1 MTVLHKRAAALL
13 CAPALALGLSACAA
27 TVSTSGLKGEP
38 KAAAETVKDLQSN
51 VTAGDN
57 KKICEKDLASAVVK
71 RLASTSGGCQEA
83 VKKQLAEIDSVEL
96 TVEAIRVVGKTATA
110 KVKSIYS
117 GKKTYSTMTLVKEG
131 TGSKSEWT
139 ISAFS

>member
-1 MTVLHKRAAALL
+1 MTVLLKRAAVLL
-13 CAPALALGLSACAA
+13 CAPALVLGLSACAA
-27 TVSTSGLKGEP
+27 TVSTSGLTGDS
-38 KAAAETVKDLQSN
+38 KAAAEVIKDLQSN

-71 RLASTSGGCQEA
+71 KLASTSGGCQEA

-96 TVEAIRVVGKTATA
+96 TVESVKVSGTTASA

-117 GKKTYSTMTLVKEG
+117 GKKKFSTMSLVNES
-131 TGSKSEWT
+131 TGSKSNWK
-139 ISAFS
+139 ISSFS

>member
-1 MTVLHKRAAALL
+1 MTVLSKRAGALF

-27 TVSTSGLKGEP
+27 TVSTSGLKGEA

-57 KKICEKDLASAVVK
+57 KKICEDDLASAVVK
-71 RLASTSGGCQEA
+71 RLASSTGGCQEA

-96 TVEAIRVVGKTATA
+96 TVESMQVSGTTATA

-117 GKKTYSTMTLVKEG
+117 RKKKLSSM
-131 TGSKSEWT
+131 SD
-139 ISAFS
+139 

>member
-1 MTVLHKRAAALL
+1 MTVLVKRAAALF

-27 TVSTSGLKGEP
+27 TVSTSGLTGDS
-38 KAAAETVKDLQSN
+38 KAAGETVKDLQSN

-96 TVEAIRVVGKTATA
+96 TVEAIRVTGTTATA

-117 GKKTYSTMTLVKEG
+117 GKKTYSTMTLVKES
-131 TGSKSEWT
+131 TGSKSEWK
-139 ISAFS
+139 ISSFS